1 MGSGEIGSSGYLLH
15 GSLPQQTSQFFW
27 RPDKELLAG
36 AKSKW
41 ISPYLSRALSHL
53 KSMIENRPISRN
65 TKELMA

>member
-15 GSLPQQTSQFFW
+15 GSLSQPTSQSFW

-41 ISPYLSRALSHL
+41 ISPYLSRGLRDL
-53 KSMIENRPISRN
+53 KSMIEN
-65 TKELMA
+65 